1 MARFNYEI
9 YLKLG
14 KVGLNHFFISIT
26 TRDAERCSKEEVD
39 TLKKSIDVAKVKAET
54 DVTSASMLIAR

>member
-1 MARFNYEI
+1 MTTKFRIN
-9 YLKLG
+9 LKLENFG
-14 KVGLNHFFISIT
+14 PYHFFISIT
-26 TRDAERCSKEEVD
+26 TRDAERCSREEVD

>member
-1 MARFNYEI
+1 MKFEKFGTY
-9 YLKLG
+9 
-14 KVGLNHFFISIT
+14 HFFISIT
-26 TRDAERCSKEEVD
+26 TRDAERCSRDEVD